1 MPGWRIRM
9 PTVYFHSDL
18 DDPRAWHAALAAA
31 VPSLDFIVGPEC
43 ERPELVDIALVWTA
57 PPQGLHA
64 FGNLRAVLSLG
75 AGVDQLDL
83 RQLDRRIPLARLVDP
98 CLTRRMVEYCKAA
111 VYYLHRNFHI
121 HRQHQAQRVWQFCP
135 PVDAAARRVL
145 VLGLGELGSAVA
157 AGLAGE
163 GFDVTG
169 WSRSRKALPGVRS
182 IEGAHALANAAGA
195 SDIVVNLLPLTS
207 QTRGILDREFFSR
220 CKPGTCLVNVGRG
233 AHLNEPDLIE
243 ALDQGKVAAAFLD
256 VFAQE
261 PLGPAH
267 PFWSYPQLHITPHVA
282 SLSDPRHSVAAVVE
296 NLRRALD
303 GQPLLNAVDRLAG
316 Y

>member
-1 MPGWRIRM
+1 M
-9 PTVYFHSDL
+9 PTVYFHSNL
-18 DDPRAWHAALAAA
+18 DDPREWRAALTAA
-31 VPSLDFIVGPEC
+31 VPGLDFIVGPEC
-43 ERPELVDIALVWTA
+43 GRPELVDIALVWTA

-83 RQLDRRIPLARLVDP
+83 RQLDPRIPVARLVDSR
-98 CLTRRMVEYCKAA
+98 LTRRMVEYCKAA
-111 VYYLHRNFHI
+111 VYYLHRDFHI
-121 HRQHQAQRVWQFCP
+121 HRHNQARRVWQFVA

-145 VLGLGELGSAVA
+145 VLGLGELGAAVA
-157 AGLAGE
+157 ASLAEE
-163 GFDVTG
+163 GFAVTG
-169 WSRSRKALPGVRS
+169 WSRSRKALPGVHS
-182 IEGAHALANAAGA
+182 IEGAHALANALGV

-207 QTRGILDREFFSR
+207 QTRGILDREFFSG
-220 CKPGTCLVNVGRG
+220 CKPGACLVNAGRG
-233 AHLNEPDLIE
+233 GHLNEPDLID

-256 VFAQE
+256 VFVQE
-261 PLGPAH
+261 PLDPAH

-282 SLSDPRHSVAAVVE
+282 SLSDPHHCVAAVVD
-296 NLRRALD
+296 NLRRALA